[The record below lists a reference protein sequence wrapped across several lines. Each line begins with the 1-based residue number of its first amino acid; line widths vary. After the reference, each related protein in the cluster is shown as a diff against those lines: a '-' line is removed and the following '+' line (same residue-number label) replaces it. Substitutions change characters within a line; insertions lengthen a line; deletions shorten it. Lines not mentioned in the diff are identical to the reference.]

1 MQELLTIFF
10 EKGKVEKKI
19 LLWKELLVMT
29 RKLYYEDSHIR
40 HFTAKVLSC
49 EQGKEHYEV
58 VLDQTAFFPG
68 GGGQLPDTGGMNMAR
83 VVGAKEV
90 GEDVVHYVTA
100 PMTVGSMVECRLNWN
115 QRLRRMQNHSGEHVL
130 SGIIHSKYGFE
141 NVGFHMGDDFI
152 TVDYSGELGAGQVY
166 EIERECNLAIAAN
179 VPITCTFPD
188 KATLDAMEY
197 RSKKELQGAVRIV
210 NVEGY
215 DTCACCAPHVHY
227 TGQIGMIKI
236 YSWARHR
243 GGTRLTMLCGM
254 DALDDY
260 NARCANISAI
270 SGLLSAKPMEVS
282 QATARLW
289 KEHEELKYKLNG
301 LYMKL
306 TENKIAALEETEG
319 NLVLFESDL
328 DMDNLRNLM
337 NAAKDKCTGIAAG
350 FIGDDENGY
359 RYIIASKAVDLRAK
373 SKEINAAIDGKG
385 GGQKEMIQGTAK
397 ASEAV
402 IRKYFVG

>member
-1 MQELLTIFF
+1 
-10 EKGKVEKKI
+10 
-19 LLWKELLVMT
+19 MT
-29 RKLYYEDSHIR
+29 RKLYYEDSHIKQ
-40 HFTAKVLSC
+40 FTATVLSC
-49 EQGKEHYEV
+49 EQGKDRWEV

-68 GGGQLPDTGGMNMAR
+68 GGGQLPDTGSMGISR
-83 VVGAKEV
+83 VVGAKEA

-100 PMTVGSMVECRLNWN
+100 PLTVGSVVECRLNWN

-130 SGIIHSKYGFE
+130 SGIIHSKFGYE

-152 TVDYSGELGAGQVY
+152 TVDYSGELTAGQVY
-166 EIERECNLAIAAN
+166 DIERECNLAVAAN
-179 VPITCTFPD
+179 VPIHTSFPD
-188 KATLDAMEY
+188 KEALDALEY

-215 DTCACCAPHVHY
+215 DTCACCAPHVY
-227 TGQIGMIKI
+227 TTGQIGIIKI

-243 GGTRLTMLCGM
+243 GGTRLTMLCGL

-282 QATARLW
+282 HATARLW
-289 KEHEELKYKLNG
+289 KEHEDLKYKLNG
-301 LYMKL
+301 LYRKM
-306 TENKIAALEETEG
+306 TEIKIAALEETDG
-319 NLVLFESDL
+319 NLVIFEEDL
-328 DMDNLRNLM
+328 DMDNLRELI

-359 RYIIASKAVDLRAK
+359 RYIIGSKTVDLRAK
-373 SKEINAAIDGKG
+373 SKEINAAIGGKG
-385 GGQKEMIQGTAK
+385 GGKSEMIQGTAAANAETIK
-397 ASEAV
+397 A
-402 IRKYFVG
+402 YFAN

>member
-40 HFTAKVLSC
+40 HFTAKVMSC

-100 PMTVGSMVECRLNWN
+100 PMTVGSVVECRLNWN

-188 KATLDAMEY
+188 KATLDGMEY

-402 IRKYFVG
+402 IRKYFAG

>member
-40 HFTAKVLSC
+40 HFTAKVMSC

-100 PMTVGSMVECRLNWN
+100 PMTVGSVVECRLNWN

-130 SGIIHSKYGFE
+130 SGIIYSKYGFE

-306 TENKIAALEETEG
+306 TENKIAALEETQG

-337 NAAKDKCTGIAAG
+337 NAAKEKCSGIAAG

-402 IRKYFVG
+402 IRKYFAG

>member
-40 HFTAKVLSC
+40 HFTAKVMSC

-100 PMTVGSMVECRLNWN
+100 PMTVGSVVECRLNWN

-306 TENKIAALEETEG
+306 TENKIAALEETQG

-337 NAAKDKCTGIAAG
+337 NAAKEKCSGIAAG

-385 GGQKEMIQGTAK
+385 GGQKEMIQGNAK

-402 IRKYFVG
+402 IRKYFAG

>member
-1 MQELLTIFF
+1 MQELLTIFL

-40 HFTAKVLSC
+40 HFTAKVMSC

-100 PMTVGSMVECRLNWN
+100 PMTVGSVVECRLNWN

-179 VPITCTFPD
+179 VPIHCTFPD

-306 TENKIAALEETEG
+306 TENKIAALEETQG

-397 ASEAV
+397 ASEAD
-402 IRKYFVG
+402 IRKYFEG

>member
-1 MQELLTIFF
+1 M
-10 EKGKVEKKI
+10 
-19 LLWKELLVMT
+19 
-29 RKLYYEDSHIR
+29 
-40 HFTAKVLSC
+40 
-49 EQGKEHYEV
+49 
-58 VLDQTAFFPG
+58 
-68 GGGQLPDTGGMNMAR
+68 
-83 VVGAKEV
+83 
-90 GEDVVHYVTA
+90 
-100 PMTVGSMVECRLNWN
+100 
-115 QRLRRMQNHSGEHVL
+115 
-130 SGIIHSKYGFE
+130 
-141 NVGFHMGDDFI
+141 
-152 TVDYSGELGAGQVY
+152 GAGQVY

-179 VPITCTFPD
+179 VPIHCTFPD

-306 TENKIAALEETEG
+306 TENKIAALEETQG

-337 NAAKDKCTGIAAG
+337 NAAKEKCSGIAAG

-397 ASEAV
+397 ASEAD
-402 IRKYFVG
+402 IRKYFEE

>member
-1 MQELLTIFF
+1 
-10 EKGKVEKKI
+10 
-19 LLWKELLVMT
+19 MT

-40 HFTAKVLSC
+40 QFTATVLSC

-68 GGGQLPDTGGMNMAR
+68 GGGQLPDSGGMNMAR
-83 VVGAKEV
+83 VVGAKER

-100 PMTVGSMVECRLNWN
+100 PMTVGSVVECRLNWN

-130 SGIIHSKYGFE
+130 SGIIHSKYGYE

-152 TVDYSGELGAGQVY
+152 TVDYSGELTAGQVY

-188 KATLDAMEY
+188 KATLDTMEY

-215 DTCACCAPHVHY
+215 DTCACCAPHMY
-227 TGQIGMIKI
+227 TTGQIGMIKI

-243 GGTRLTMLCGM
+243 GGTRLTMLCGL

-260 NARCANISAI
+260 NARCANISSI

-289 KEHEELKYKLNG
+289 KEHEELKYKING
-301 LYMKL
+301 LYRKL
-306 TENKIAALEETEG
+306 TEIKIAAVEETEG

-328 DMDNLRNLM
+328 DMDNLRELI
-337 NAAKDKCTGIAAG
+337 NAAKDKCSGIAAG

-359 RYIIASKAVDLRAK
+359 RYILGSRTVDLRAN
-373 SKEINAAIDGKG
+373 SKAINAAIEGKG
-385 GGQKEMIQGTAK
+385 GGQKEMIQGTAR
-397 ASEAV
+397 ASEET
-402 IRKYFVG
+402 IRKYFEE